1 MTTLF
6 KTLKD
11 DWSISATVAGFL
23 AVLISYSGPLII
35 FFQAAQKAE
44 VSNAMM
50 VSWIWGISIG
60 AAVAGIFLS
69 IKFKVPVITAWS
81 APGTA
86 LLVTLFPHISLNEAI
101 AAYITTA
108 IVIFFIGITGYFDK
122 LLKWI
127 PQDVAAGMM
136 AGILFQ
142 FGVGLFTAS
151 DSMPIIVFSML
162 LIFLIAKRLTPRYAM
177 IWVLITG
184 IVLSL
189 ALGKMNP
196 VTFDFNLAIPQWIT
210 PEWTWNATL
219 NLTLPLILVSLT
231 GQFLP
236 GMAIMRLSGYDTPAK
251 PIITATSIAS
261 LAVACVGGITIVLA
275 SITAALCMGKDAHEL
290 KEKRYI
296 AGIANGLFYIL
307 GGLFAGSIVML
318 FSLLPKELVAALA
331 GLALLGAIATNISA
345 AMKSDEHRDAA
356 LITFLATASGMHFL
370 GLSSV
375 FWGICIGVIA
385 HLILSKK
392 PTLTPS
398 DTQFVPNVQALDQPV
413 QNIQLQNIQPKDD
426 RSSPQTTSSSIISK
440 ANGS

>member
-1 MTTLF
+1 MATLF
-6 KTLKD
+6 KTLKN

-35 FFQAAQKAE
+35 FFQAAQRAH
-44 VSNAMM
+44 VSTDIM

-60 AAVAGIFLS
+60 AAVSGIYLS
-69 IKFKVPVITAWS
+69 IKYKTPVITAWS

-86 LLVTLFPHISLNEAI
+86 LLVTLFPNVSLNEAV
-101 AAYITTA
+101 AAYITSA
-108 IVIFFIGITGYFDK
+108 IVIFLIGVTGYFDK

-142 FGVGLFTAS
+142 FGIGLFTAS
-151 DSMPIIVFSML
+151 DSMPFIVFSML
-162 LIFLIAKRLTPRYAM
+162 IVFLIAKRLMPRYTM
-177 IWVLITG
+177 IWVLAAG
-184 IVLSL
+184 VLLSL
-189 ALGKMNP
+189 ILGKMNP
-196 VTFDFNLAIPQWIT
+196 VDVSFSLAIPQWIS
-210 PEWTWNATL
+210 PEWTWNSTL
-219 NLTLPLILVSLT
+219 NLAIPLILVSLT

-236 GMAIMRLSGYDTPAK
+236 GMAIMKLSGYDTPAK
-251 PIITATSIAS
+251 PIITVTSIAS

-296 AGIANGLFYIL
+296 AGIANGIFYIL

-331 GLALLGAIATNISA
+331 GLALLGAIATNISV
-345 AMKSDEHRDAA
+345 AMKNDNQRDAA

-385 HLILSKK
+385 HFI
-392 PTLTPS
+392 LTP
-398 DTQFVPNVQALDQPV
+398 
-413 QNIQLQNIQPKDD
+413 
-426 RSSPQTTSSSIISK
+426 RSTPAT
-440 ANGS
+440 N

>member
-6 KTLKD
+6 KTLKE

-23 AVLISYSGPLII
+23 AVLISYSGPLVI
-35 FFQAAQKAE
+35 FFQAAQQAQ

-50 VSWIWGISIG
+50 ISWIWGISIG

-69 IKFKVPVITAWS
+69 IKYKVPVITAWS

-86 LLVTLFPHISLNEAI
+86 LLVTLFPHISLNEAV
-101 AAYITTA
+101 AAYITSA
-108 IVIFFIGITGYFDK
+108 VVIFLIGISGYFDK

-127 PQDVAAGMM
+127 PQDIAAGMM

-142 FGVGLFTAS
+142 FGLGLFTATNT
-151 DSMPIIVFSML
+151 MPMIVFGML
-162 LIFLIAKRLTPRYAM
+162 LVYLTAKRFSPRYAM
-177 IWVLITG
+177 VAVLISG
-184 IVLSL
+184 ITLSL
-189 ALGKMNP
+189 ILGKMNP
-196 VTFDFNLAIPQWIT
+196 VALEFSLAIPQFIT
-210 PEWTWNATL
+210 PEWTWNSTL
-219 NLTLPLILVSLT
+219 NLAIPLILVSLT

-236 GMAIMRLSGYDTPAK
+236 GMAIMKLSGYDMPAK
-251 PIITATSIAS
+251 PIISATSIAS

-296 AGIANGLFYIL
+296 AGIANGIFYIL

-331 GLALLGAIATNISA
+331 GLALLGAIATNISV
-345 AMKSDEHRDAA
+345 AMKNEAQRDAA
-356 LITFLATASGMHFL
+356 LLTFLATASGMHFL

-375 FWGICIGVIA
+375 FWGICIGIIA
-385 HLILSKK
+385 HLF
-392 PTLTPS
+392 LTKREVA
-398 DTQFVPNVQALDQPV
+398 DA
-413 QNIQLQNIQPKDD
+413 K
-426 RSSPQTTSSSIISK
+426 TS
-440 ANGS
+440 

>member
-1 MTTLF
+1 MATLF
-6 KTLKD
+6 KTLKN
-11 DWSISATVAGFL
+11 DWSISETVAGFL

-35 FFQAAQKAE
+35 FFQAAQRAH
-44 VSNAMM
+44 VSTDMM

-60 AAVAGIFLS
+60 AAVSGIYLS
-69 IKFKVPVITAWS
+69 IKYKTPVITAWS

-86 LLVTLFPHISLNEAI
+86 LLVTLFPNISLNEAV
-101 AAYITTA
+101 AAYITSA
-108 IVIFFIGITGYFDK
+108 IVIFLIGITGYFDK

-142 FGVGLFTAS
+142 FGISLFTAS
-151 DSMPIIVFSML
+151 DSMPLIVFSML
-162 LIFLIAKRLTPRYAM
+162 IVFLIAKRLMPRYTM
-177 IWVLITG
+177 IWVLAAG
-184 IVLSL
+184 VLLSL
-189 ALGKMNP
+189 ILGKMNP
-196 VTFDFNLAIPQWIT
+196 VDVSFNLAIPQWIS
-210 PEWTWNATL
+210 PEWTWNSTL
-219 NLTLPLILVSLT
+219 NLAVPLILVSLT

-236 GMAIMRLSGYDTPAK
+236 GMAIMKLSGYDTPAK

-296 AGIANGLFYIL
+296 AGIANGIFYIL

-331 GLALLGAIATNISA
+331 GLALLGAIATNISV
-345 AMKSDEHRDAA
+345 AMKNDGQRDAA
-356 LITFLATASGMHFL
+356 LITFLASASGMHLL

-385 HLILSKK
+385 HFI
-392 PTLTPS
+392 LTP
-398 DTQFVPNVQALDQPV
+398 
-413 QNIQLQNIQPKDD
+413 
-426 RSSPQTTSSSIISK
+426 RSTPAT
-440 ANGS
+440 N

>member
-1 MTTLF
+1 MATLF

-23 AVLISYSGPLII
+23 AVLISYAGPLII

-50 VSWIWGISIG
+50 ISWIWGISIG
-60 AAVAGIFLS
+60 AAAAGIFLS
-69 IKFKVPVITAWS
+69 IKYKVPVITAWS

-86 LLVTLFPHISLNEAI
+86 LLVTLFPHISLNEAV
-101 AAYITTA
+101 AAYITSA
-108 IVIFFIGITGYFDK
+108 VVIFLIGITGYFDK

-136 AGILFQ
+136 AGILLQ
-142 FGVGLFTAS
+142 FGLGLFTAT
-151 DSMPIIVFSML
+151 DTMPMIVFGML
-162 LIFLIAKRLTPRYAM
+162 MVFLIAKRLVPRYAM
-177 IWVLITG
+177 VWVLISG
-184 IVLSL
+184 VVLSL
-189 ALGKMNP
+189 FLGKMNP
-196 VTFDFNLAIPQWIT
+196 VNVNFTLAIPQFIA
-210 PEWTWNATL
+210 PEWTWNSTL
-219 NLTLPLILVSLT
+219 NLTIPLILVSLS

-236 GMAIMRLSGYDTPAK
+236 GMAIMKLSGYDTPAK

-296 AGIANGLFYIL
+296 AGIANGIFYIL

-331 GLALLGAIATNISA
+331 GLALLGAIATNISV
-345 AMKSDEHRDAA
+345 AMKNESHRDAA
-356 LITFLATASGMHFL
+356 LITFLSTASGMHFL

-385 HLILSKK
+385 HLFLTKRELNTTALPSTQSSK
-392 PTLTPS
+392 S
-398 DTQFVPNVQALDQPV
+398 
-413 QNIQLQNIQPKDD
+413 
-426 RSSPQTTSSSIISK
+426 
-440 ANGS
+440 

>member
-1 MTTLF
+1 MATLL
-6 KTLKD
+6 KTLKN

-35 FFQAAQKAE
+35 FFQAAQRAH
-44 VSNAMM
+44 VSTDMM

-60 AAVAGIFLS
+60 AAVSGIYLS
-69 IKFKVPVITAWS
+69 IKYKTPVITAWS

-86 LLVTLFPHISLNEAI
+86 LLVTLFPNVSLNEAV
-101 AAYITTA
+101 AAYITSA
-108 IVIFFIGITGYFDK
+108 IVIFLIGVTGYFDK

-142 FGVGLFTAS
+142 FGIGLFTAS
-151 DSMPIIVFSML
+151 DSMPFIVFSML
-162 LIFLIAKRLTPRYAM
+162 IVFLIAKRLMPRYTM
-177 IWVLITG
+177 IWVLAAG
-184 IVLSL
+184 VLLSL
-189 ALGKMNP
+189 ILGKMNP
-196 VTFDFNLAIPQWIT
+196 VDVSFSLAIPQWIS
-210 PEWTWNATL
+210 PEWTWNSTL
-219 NLTLPLILVSLT
+219 NLAVPLILVSLT

-236 GMAIMRLSGYDTPAK
+236 GMAIMKLSGYDTPAK
-251 PIITATSIAS
+251 PIITVTSIAS

-296 AGIANGLFYIL
+296 AGIANGIFYIL

-318 FSLLPKELVAALA
+318 FNLLPKELVAALA
-331 GLALLGAIATNISA
+331 GLALLGAIATNISV
-345 AMKSDEHRDAA
+345 AMKNDNQRDAA

-385 HLILSKK
+385 HFI
-392 PTLTPS
+392 LTP
-398 DTQFVPNVQALDQPV
+398 
-413 QNIQLQNIQPKDD
+413 
-426 RSSPQTTSSSIISK
+426 RSTS
-440 ANGS
+440 ATN

>member
-1 MTTLF
+1 MANLLR
-6 KTLKD
+6 TLKD

-35 FFQAAQKAE
+35 FFQAAQQAH

-50 VSWIWGISIG
+50 ISWIWGISIG
-60 AAVAGIFLS
+60 AAVAGIYLS
-69 IKFKVPVITAWS
+69 IKFKTPVITAWS

-86 LLVTLFPHISLNEAI
+86 LLVTLFPHVSLNEAV

-108 IVIFFIGITGYFDK
+108 VVILIIGITGYFDK

-142 FGVGLFTAS
+142 FGLGLFTS
-151 DSMPIIVFSML
+151 TDTMPLIVFSML
-162 LIFLIAKRLTPRYAM
+162 IVFLFAKRFTPRYAM
-177 IWVLITG
+177 VWVLVAG
-184 IVLSL
+184 VVLSL
-189 ALGKMNP
+189 VFGKMNP
-196 VTFDFNLAIPQWIT
+196 VDVNFTLAIPQFIQ
-210 PEWTWNATL
+210 PEWTWDSTL
-219 NLTLPLILVSLT
+219 NLAIPLILVSLT

-236 GMAIMRLSGYDTPAK
+236 GMAIMKLSGYDTPAK
-251 PIITATSIAS
+251 PIITVTSIAS

-296 AGIANGLFYIL
+296 AGIANGIFYIL

-318 FSLLPKELVAALA
+318 FSLLPKELIAALA
-331 GLALLGAIATNISA
+331 GLALLGAIATNISV
-345 AMKSDEHRDAA
+345 AMKNEAQREAA

-385 HLILSKK
+385 HLILTKRTSN
-392 PTLTPS
+392 TL
-398 DTQFVPNVQALDQPV
+398 
-413 QNIQLQNIQPKDD
+413 
-426 RSSPQTTSSSIISK
+426 SSAK
-440 ANGS
+440 

>member
-1 MTTLF
+1 MATLL
-6 KTLKD
+6 KTLKN

-35 FFQAAQKAE
+35 FFQAAQRAH
-44 VSNAMM
+44 VSTDMM

-60 AAVAGIFLS
+60 AAVSGIYLS
-69 IKFKVPVITAWS
+69 IKYKTPVITAWS

-86 LLVTLFPHISLNEAI
+86 LLVTLFPNVSLNEAV
-101 AAYITTA
+101 AAYITSA
-108 IVIFFIGITGYFDK
+108 IVIFLIGVTGYFDK

-142 FGVGLFTAS
+142 FGIGLFTAS
-151 DSMPIIVFSML
+151 DSMPFIVFSML
-162 LIFLIAKRLTPRYAM
+162 IVFLIAKRLMPRYTM
-177 IWVLITG
+177 IWVLAAG
-184 IVLSL
+184 VLLSL
-189 ALGKMNP
+189 ILGKMNP
-196 VTFDFNLAIPQWIT
+196 VDVSFNLAIPQWIS
-210 PEWTWNATL
+210 PEWTWSSTL
-219 NLTLPLILVSLT
+219 NLAVPLILVSLT

-236 GMAIMRLSGYDTPAK
+236 GMAIMKLSGYDTPAK
-251 PIITATSIAS
+251 PIITVTSIAS

-296 AGIANGLFYIL
+296 AGIANGIFYIL

-331 GLALLGAIATNISA
+331 GLALLGAIATNISV
-345 AMKSDEHRDAA
+345 AMRNDSQRDAA

-385 HLILSKK
+385 HFI
-392 PTLTPS
+392 LTP
-398 DTQFVPNVQALDQPV
+398 
-413 QNIQLQNIQPKDD
+413 
-426 RSSPQTTSSSIISK
+426 RSTPST
-440 ANGS
+440 N

>member
-1 MTTLF
+1 MATLF
-6 KTLKD
+6 KTLKN

-35 FFQAAQKAE
+35 FFQAAQRAH
-44 VSNAMM
+44 VSTDMM

-60 AAVAGIFLS
+60 AAVSGIYLS
-69 IKFKVPVITAWS
+69 IKYKTPVITAWS

-86 LLVTLFPHISLNEAI
+86 LLVTLFPNISLNEAV
-101 AAYITTA
+101 AAYITSA
-108 IVIFFIGITGYFDK
+108 IVIFLIGITGYFDK

-142 FGVGLFTAS
+142 FGISLFTAS
-151 DSMPIIVFSML
+151 DSMPLIVFSML
-162 LIFLIAKRLTPRYAM
+162 IVFLIAKRLMPRYTM
-177 IWVLITG
+177 IWVLAAG
-184 IVLSL
+184 VLLSL
-189 ALGKMNP
+189 ILGKMNP
-196 VTFDFNLAIPQWIT
+196 VDVSFSLAIPQWIS
-210 PEWTWNATL
+210 PEWTWNSTL
-219 NLTLPLILVSLT
+219 NLAVPLILVSLT

-236 GMAIMRLSGYDTPAK
+236 GMAIMKLSGYDTPAK

-261 LAVACVGGITIVLA
+261 LAVACIGGITIVLA

-296 AGIANGLFYIL
+296 AGIANGIFYIL

-331 GLALLGAIATNISA
+331 GLALLGAIATNISV
-345 AMKSDEHRDAA
+345 AMKNDGQRDAA
-356 LITFLATASGMHFL
+356 LITFLASASGMHFL

-385 HLILSKK
+385 HFI
-392 PTLTPS
+392 LTP
-398 DTQFVPNVQALDQPV
+398 
-413 QNIQLQNIQPKDD
+413 
-426 RSSPQTTSSSIISK
+426 RSTPAT
-440 ANGS
+440 N

>member
-1 MTTLF
+1 MATLL
-6 KTLKD
+6 KTLKN

-35 FFQAAQKAE
+35 FFQAAQRAH
-44 VSNAMM
+44 VSTDMM

-60 AAVAGIFLS
+60 AAVSGIYLS
-69 IKFKVPVITAWS
+69 IKYKTPVITAWS

-86 LLVTLFPHISLNEAI
+86 LLVTLFPNVSLNEAV
-101 AAYITTA
+101 AAYITSA
-108 IVIFFIGITGYFDK
+108 IVIFLIGVTGYFDK

-142 FGVGLFTAS
+142 FGISLFTAS
-151 DSMPIIVFSML
+151 DSMPFIVFSML
-162 LIFLIAKRLTPRYAM
+162 IVFLIAKRLMPRYTM
-177 IWVLITG
+177 IWVLAAG
-184 IVLSL
+184 VLLSL
-189 ALGKMNP
+189 ILGKMNP
-196 VTFDFNLAIPQWIT
+196 VDVSFSLAIPQWIS
-210 PEWTWNATL
+210 PEWTWNSTL
-219 NLTLPLILVSLT
+219 NLAVPLILVSLT

-236 GMAIMRLSGYDTPAK
+236 GMAIMKLSGYDTPAK
-251 PIITATSIAS
+251 PIITVTSIAS
-261 LAVACVGGITIVLA
+261 LAVACIGGITIVLA

-296 AGIANGLFYIL
+296 AGIANGIFYIL

-331 GLALLGAIATNISA
+331 GLALLGAIATNISV
-345 AMKSDEHRDAA
+345 AMKNDSQRDAA

-385 HLILSKK
+385 HFI
-392 PTLTPS
+392 LTP
-398 DTQFVPNVQALDQPV
+398 
-413 QNIQLQNIQPKDD
+413 
-426 RSSPQTTSSSIISK
+426 RSTPAT
-440 ANGS
+440 N

>member
-1 MTTLF
+1 MATLL
-6 KTLKD
+6 KTLKN

-35 FFQAAQKAE
+35 FFQAAQRAH
-44 VSNAMM
+44 VSTDMM

-60 AAVAGIFLS
+60 AAVSGIYLS
-69 IKFKVPVITAWS
+69 IKYKTPVITAWS

-86 LLVTLFPHISLNEAI
+86 LLVTLFPNVSLNEAV
-101 AAYITTA
+101 AAYITSA
-108 IVIFFIGITGYFDK
+108 IVIFLIGVTGYFDK

-142 FGVGLFTAS
+142 FGIGLFTAS
-151 DSMPIIVFSML
+151 DSMPFIVFSML
-162 LIFLIAKRLTPRYAM
+162 IVFLIAKRLMPRYTM
-177 IWVLITG
+177 IWVLAAG
-184 IVLSL
+184 VLLSL
-189 ALGKMNP
+189 ILGKMNP
-196 VTFDFNLAIPQWIT
+196 VDVSFSLAIPQWIS
-210 PEWTWNATL
+210 PEWTWNSTL
-219 NLTLPLILVSLT
+219 NLAVPLILVSLT

-236 GMAIMRLSGYDTPAK
+236 GMAIMKLSGYDTPAK
-251 PIITATSIAS
+251 PIITVTSIAS

-296 AGIANGLFYIL
+296 AGIANGIFYIL

-331 GLALLGAIATNISA
+331 GLALLGAIATNISV
-345 AMKSDEHRDAA
+345 AMKNDSQRDAA

-385 HLILSKK
+385 HFI
-392 PTLTPS
+392 LTP
-398 DTQFVPNVQALDQPV
+398 
-413 QNIQLQNIQPKDD
+413 
-426 RSSPQTTSSSIISK
+426 RSTPAK
-440 ANGS
+440 N

>member
-1 MTTLF
+1 MATLL
-6 KTLKD
+6 KTLKN

-35 FFQAAQKAE
+35 FFQAAQRVH
-44 VSNAMM
+44 VSTDMM

-60 AAVAGIFLS
+60 AAVSGIYLS
-69 IKFKVPVITAWS
+69 IKYKTPVITAWS

-86 LLVTLFPHISLNEAI
+86 LLVTLFPNVSLNEAV
-101 AAYITTA
+101 AAYITSA
-108 IVIFFIGITGYFDK
+108 IVIFLIGVTGYFDK

-142 FGVGLFTAS
+142 FGIGLFTAS
-151 DSMPIIVFSML
+151 DSMPFIVFSML
-162 LIFLIAKRLTPRYAM
+162 IVFLIAKRLMPRYTM
-177 IWVLITG
+177 IWVLAAG
-184 IVLSL
+184 VLLSL
-189 ALGKMNP
+189 FLGKMNP
-196 VTFDFNLAIPQWIT
+196 VDVSFSLAIPQWIS
-210 PEWTWNATL
+210 PEWTWNSTL
-219 NLTLPLILVSLT
+219 NLAVPLILVSLT

-236 GMAIMRLSGYDTPAK
+236 GMAIMKLSGYDTPAK

-296 AGIANGLFYIL
+296 AGIANGIFYIL

-331 GLALLGAIATNISA
+331 GLALLGAIATNISV
-345 AMKSDEHRDAA
+345 AMKNDNQRDAA

-385 HLILSKK
+385 HFI
-392 PTLTPS
+392 LTPRS
-398 DTQFVPNVQALDQPV
+398 TPV
-413 QNIQLQNIQPKDD
+413 I
-426 RSSPQTTSSSIISK
+426 
-440 ANGS
+440 

>member
-1 MTTLF
+1 MATLF
-6 KTLKD
+6 KTLKN

-35 FFQAAQKAE
+35 FFQAAQRAH
-44 VSNAMM
+44 VSTDMM

-60 AAVAGIFLS
+60 AAVSGIYLS
-69 IKFKVPVITAWS
+69 IKYKTPVITAWS
-81 APGTA
+81 APGTV
-86 LLVTLFPHISLNEAI
+86 LLVTLFPNISLNEAV
-101 AAYITTA
+101 AAYITSA
-108 IVIFFIGITGYFDK
+108 IVIFLIGITGYFDK

-142 FGVGLFTAS
+142 FGINLFTAS
-151 DSMPIIVFSML
+151 DSMPFIVFSML
-162 LIFLIAKRLTPRYAM
+162 IVFLIAKRLMPRYTM
-177 IWVLITG
+177 IWVLAAG
-184 IVLSL
+184 VLLSL
-189 ALGKMNP
+189 ILGKMNP
-196 VTFDFNLAIPQWIT
+196 VDVSFNLAIPQWIS
-210 PEWTWNATL
+210 PEWTWNSTL
-219 NLTLPLILVSLT
+219 NLAVPLILVSLT

-236 GMAIMRLSGYDTPAK
+236 GMAIMKLSGYDTPAK

-296 AGIANGLFYIL
+296 AGIANGIFYIL

-331 GLALLGAIATNISA
+331 GLALLGAIATNISV
-345 AMKSDEHRDAA
+345 AMKNDGQRDAA

-385 HLILSKK
+385 HFI
-392 PTLTPS
+392 LTP
-398 DTQFVPNVQALDQPV
+398 
-413 QNIQLQNIQPKDD
+413 
-426 RSSPQTTSSSIISK
+426 RSNPAT
-440 ANGS
+440 N

>member
-1 MTTLF
+1 MATLF
-6 KTLKD
+6 KTLKN

-35 FFQAAQKAE
+35 FFQAAQRAH
-44 VSNAMM
+44 VSIDMM

-60 AAVAGIFLS
+60 AAVSGIYLS
-69 IKFKVPVITAWS
+69 IKYKTPVITAWS

-86 LLVTLFPHISLNEAI
+86 LLVTLFPNISLNEAV
-101 AAYITTA
+101 AAYITSA
-108 IVIFFIGITGYFDK
+108 IVIFLIGITGYFDK

-142 FGVGLFTAS
+142 FGIGLFTAS
-151 DSMPIIVFSML
+151 GSMPFIVFSML
-162 LIFLIAKRLTPRYAM
+162 IVFLIAKRLMPRYTM
-177 IWVLITG
+177 VWVLAAG
-184 IVLSL
+184 VLLSL
-189 ALGKMNP
+189 ILGKMNP
-196 VTFDFNLAIPQWIT
+196 VDVSFNLAIPQWIS
-210 PEWTWNATL
+210 PEWTWNSTL
-219 NLTLPLILVSLT
+219 NLAVPLILVSLT

-236 GMAIMRLSGYDTPAK
+236 GMAIMKLSGYDTPAK
-251 PIITATSIAS
+251 PIITVTSIAS

-296 AGIANGLFYIL
+296 AGIANGIFYIL

-331 GLALLGAIATNISA
+331 GLALLGAIATNISV
-345 AMKSDEHRDAA
+345 AMKNDGQREAA
-356 LITFLATASGMHFL
+356 LITFLASASGMHFL

-385 HLILSKK
+385 HFI
-392 PTLTPS
+392 LTP
-398 DTQFVPNVQALDQPV
+398 
-413 QNIQLQNIQPKDD
+413 
-426 RSSPQTTSSSIISK
+426 RSNPAT
-440 ANGS
+440 N

>member
-1 MTTLF
+1 MATLF
-6 KTLKD
+6 KTLKN

-35 FFQAAQKAE
+35 FFQAAQRAH
-44 VSNAMM
+44 VSTDMM

-60 AAVAGIFLS
+60 AAVSGIYLS
-69 IKFKVPVITAWS
+69 IKYKTPVITAWS

-86 LLVTLFPHISLNEAI
+86 LLVTLFPNVSLNEAV
-101 AAYITTA
+101 AAYITSA
-108 IVIFFIGITGYFDK
+108 IVIFLNGITGYFDK

-142 FGVGLFTAS
+142 FGIGLFTAS
-151 DSMPIIVFSML
+151 DSMPFIVFSML
-162 LIFLIAKRLTPRYAM
+162 IVFLIAKRLMPRYTM
-177 IWVLITG
+177 IWVLAAG
-184 IVLSL
+184 VLLSL
-189 ALGKMNP
+189 FLGKMNP
-196 VTFDFNLAIPQWIT
+196 VDVSFSLAIPQWIN
-210 PEWTWNATL
+210 PEWTWNSTL
-219 NLTLPLILVSLT
+219 NLAVPLILVSLT

-236 GMAIMRLSGYDTPAK
+236 GMAIMKLSGYDTPAK
-251 PIITATSIAS
+251 PIITVTSIAS

-296 AGIANGLFYIL
+296 AGIANGIFYIL

-331 GLALLGAIATNISA
+331 GLALLGAIATNISV
-345 AMKSDEHRDAA
+345 AMKNDSQRDAA

-375 FWGICIGVIA
+375 FWGICIGVIT
-385 HLILSKK
+385 HFI
-392 PTLTPS
+392 LTP
-398 DTQFVPNVQALDQPV
+398 
-413 QNIQLQNIQPKDD
+413 
-426 RSSPQTTSSSIISK
+426 RSTPAT
-440 ANGS
+440 N

>member
-1 MTTLF
+1 MATLF
-6 KTLKD
+6 KTLKN

-35 FFQAAQKAE
+35 FFQAAQRAH
-44 VSNAMM
+44 VSTDMM

-60 AAVAGIFLS
+60 AAVSGIYLS
-69 IKFKVPVITAWS
+69 IKYKTPVITAWS

-86 LLVTLFPHISLNEAI
+86 LLVTLFPHISLNEAV
-101 AAYITTA
+101 AAYITSA
-108 IVIFFIGITGYFDK
+108 IVIFLIGITGYFDK

-142 FGVGLFTAS
+142 FGIGLFTAS
-151 DSMPIIVFSML
+151 DSMPFIVFSML
-162 LIFLIAKRLTPRYAM
+162 IVFLIAKRLMPRYTM
-177 IWVLITG
+177 IWVLG
-184 IVLSL
+184 AGVLLSL
-189 ALGKMNP
+189 ILGKMNP
-196 VTFDFNLAIPQWIT
+196 VDVSFSLAIPQWIS
-210 PEWTWNATL
+210 PEWTWNSTL
-219 NLTLPLILVSLT
+219 NLALPLILVSLT

-236 GMAIMRLSGYDTPAK
+236 GMAIMKLSGYDTPAK
-251 PIITATSIAS
+251 PIISVTSIAS

-296 AGIANGLFYIL
+296 AGIANGIFYIL

-331 GLALLGAIATNISA
+331 GLALLGAIATNISV
-345 AMKSDEHRDAA
+345 AMRNESQRDAA

-375 FWGICIGVIA
+375 FWGIFIGVIA
-385 HLILSKK
+385 HFILIPRS
-392 PTLTPS
+392 TPA
-398 DTQFVPNVQALDQPV
+398 TH
-413 QNIQLQNIQPKDD
+413 
-426 RSSPQTTSSSIISK
+426 
-440 ANGS
+440 

>member
-1 MTTLF
+1 MATLF
-6 KTLKD
+6 KTLKN
-11 DWSISATVAGFL
+11 DWSISTTVAGFL

-35 FFQAAQKAE
+35 FFQAAQRAH
-44 VSNAMM
+44 VSTDMM

-60 AAVAGIFLS
+60 AAVSGIYLS
-69 IKFKVPVITAWS
+69 IKYKTPVITAWS

-86 LLVTLFPHISLNEAI
+86 LLVTLFPNISLNEAV
-101 AAYITTA
+101 AAYITSA
-108 IVIFFIGITGYFDK
+108 IVIFLIGITGYFDK

-142 FGVGLFTAS
+142 FGISLFTAS
-151 DSMPIIVFSML
+151 DSMPLIVFSML
-162 LIFLIAKRLTPRYAM
+162 IVFLIAKRLMPRYTM
-177 IWVLITG
+177 IWVLAAG
-184 IVLSL
+184 VLLSL
-189 ALGKMNP
+189 ILGKMNP
-196 VTFDFNLAIPQWIT
+196 VDVSFNLAIPQWIS
-210 PEWTWNATL
+210 PEWTWNSTL
-219 NLTLPLILVSLT
+219 NLAVPLILVSLT

-236 GMAIMRLSGYDTPAK
+236 GMAIMKLSGYDTPAK

-296 AGIANGLFYIL
+296 AGIANGIFYIL

-331 GLALLGAIATNISA
+331 GLALLGAIATNISV
-345 AMKSDEHRDAA
+345 AMKNDGQRDAA
-356 LITFLATASGMHFL
+356 LITFLASASGMHFL

-385 HLILSKK
+385 HFI
-392 PTLTPS
+392 LTP
-398 DTQFVPNVQALDQPV
+398 
-413 QNIQLQNIQPKDD
+413 
-426 RSSPQTTSSSIISK
+426 RSTS
-440 ANGS
+440 ATN

>member
-1 MTTLF
+1 MAILF
-6 KTLKD
+6 KTLKN

-35 FFQAAQKAE
+35 FFQAAQRAH
-44 VSNAMM
+44 VSTDMM

-60 AAVAGIFLS
+60 AAISGIYLS
-69 IKFKVPVITAWS
+69 IKYKTPVITAWS

-86 LLVTLFPHISLNEAI
+86 LLVTLFPNVSLNEAV
-101 AAYITTA
+101 AAYITSA
-108 IVIFFIGITGYFDK
+108 IVIFLIGVTGYFDK

-136 AGILFQ
+136 AGLLFQ
-142 FGVGLFTAS
+142 FGISLFTAS
-151 DSMPIIVFSML
+151 DSMPLIVFSML
-162 LIFLIAKRLTPRYAM
+162 IVFLVAKRLMPRYTM
-177 IWVLITG
+177 IWVLAAG
-184 IVLSL
+184 VLLSL
-189 ALGKMNP
+189 ILGKMNP
-196 VTFDFNLAIPQWIT
+196 VDVSFNLAIPQWIS
-210 PEWTWNATL
+210 PEWTWNSTL
-219 NLTLPLILVSLT
+219 NLAVPLILVSLT

-236 GMAIMRLSGYDTPAK
+236 GMAIMKLSGYDTPAK

-261 LAVACVGGITIVLA
+261 LAVACIGGITIVLA

-296 AGIANGLFYIL
+296 AGIANGIFYIL

-331 GLALLGAIATNISA
+331 GLALLGAIATNISVA
-345 AMKSDEHRDAA
+345 IKNDGQRDAA
-356 LITFLATASGMHFL
+356 LITFLASASGMHFL

-385 HLILSKK
+385 HFI
-392 PTLTPS
+392 LTP
-398 DTQFVPNVQALDQPV
+398 
-413 QNIQLQNIQPKDD
+413 
-426 RSSPQTTSSSIISK
+426 RSTPAT
-440 ANGS
+440 N

>member
-1 MTTLF
+1 MATLL
-6 KTLKD
+6 KTLKN

-35 FFQAAQKAE
+35 FFQAAQRAH
-44 VSNAMM
+44 VSTDMM

-60 AAVAGIFLS
+60 AAVSGIYLS
-69 IKFKVPVITAWS
+69 IKYKTPVITAWS

-86 LLVTLFPHISLNEAI
+86 LLVTLFPHISLNEAV
-101 AAYITTA
+101 AAYITSA
-108 IVIFFIGITGYFDK
+108 VVIFLIGITGYFDK

-142 FGVGLFTAS
+142 FGIGLFTAS
-151 DSMPIIVFSML
+151 DSMPFIVFSML
-162 LIFLIAKRLTPRYAM
+162 IVFLIAKRLMPRYTM
-177 IWVLITG
+177 IWVLAAG
-184 IVLSL
+184 VLLSL
-189 ALGKMNP
+189 ILGKMNP
-196 VTFDFNLAIPQWIT
+196 VDVSFSLAIPQWIS
-210 PEWTWNATL
+210 PEWTWNSTL
-219 NLTLPLILVSLT
+219 NLAVPLILVSLT

-236 GMAIMRLSGYDTPAK
+236 GMAIMKLSGYDTPAK
-251 PIITATSIAS
+251 PIITVTSIAS

-296 AGIANGLFYIL
+296 AGIANGIFYIL

-331 GLALLGAIATNISA
+331 GLALLGAIATNISV
-345 AMKSDEHRDAA
+345 AMRNDSQRDAT

-375 FWGICIGVIA
+375 FWGICIGIIA
-385 HLILSKK
+385 HFI
-392 PTLTPS
+392 LTP
-398 DTQFVPNVQALDQPV
+398 
-413 QNIQLQNIQPKDD
+413 
-426 RSSPQTTSSSIISK
+426 RSTPAT
-440 ANGS
+440 N

>member
-1 MTTLF
+1 MATLL
-6 KTLKD
+6 KTLKN

-35 FFQAAQKAE
+35 FFQAAQRAH
-44 VSNAMM
+44 VSTDMM

-60 AAVAGIFLS
+60 AAVSGIYLS
-69 IKFKVPVITAWS
+69 IKYKTPVITAWS

-86 LLVTLFPHISLNEAI
+86 LLVTLFPHVSLNETV
-101 AAYITTA
+101 AAYITSA
-108 IVIFFIGITGYFDK
+108 IVIFLIGVTGYFDK

-142 FGVGLFTAS
+142 FGIGLFTAS
-151 DSMPIIVFSML
+151 DSMPFIVFSML
-162 LIFLIAKRLTPRYAM
+162 IVFLIAKRLMPRYTM
-177 IWVLITG
+177 IWVLAAG
-184 IVLSL
+184 VLLSL
-189 ALGKMNP
+189 ILGKMNP
-196 VTFDFNLAIPQWIT
+196 VDVSFSLAIPQWIS
-210 PEWTWNATL
+210 PEWTWNSTL
-219 NLTLPLILVSLT
+219 NLAVPLILVSLT

-236 GMAIMRLSGYDTPAK
+236 GMAIMKLSGYDTPAK
-251 PIITATSIAS
+251 PIITVTSIAS

-296 AGIANGLFYIL
+296 AGIANGIFYIL

-331 GLALLGAIATNISA
+331 GLALLGAIATNISV
-345 AMKSDEHRDAA
+345 AMKNDSQRDAA

-385 HLILSKK
+385 HFI
-392 PTLTPS
+392 LTP
-398 DTQFVPNVQALDQPV
+398 
-413 QNIQLQNIQPKDD
+413 
-426 RSSPQTTSSSIISK
+426 RSTPTT
-440 ANGS
+440 N

>member
-1 MTTLF
+1 MATLL
-6 KTLKD
+6 KTLKN

-35 FFQAAQKAE
+35 FFQAAQRAH
-44 VSNAMM
+44 VSTDMM

-60 AAVAGIFLS
+60 AAVSGIYLS
-69 IKFKVPVITAWS
+69 IKYKTPVITAWS

-86 LLVTLFPHISLNEAI
+86 LLVTLFPNVSLNEAV
-101 AAYITTA
+101 AAYITSA
-108 IVIFFIGITGYFDK
+108 IVIFLIGVTGYFDK

-127 PQDVAAGMM
+127 PQGVAAGMM

-142 FGVGLFTAS
+142 FGIGLFTAS
-151 DSMPIIVFSML
+151 DSMPFIVFSML
-162 LIFLIAKRLTPRYAM
+162 IVFLIAKRLMPRYTM
-177 IWVLITG
+177 IWVLAAG
-184 IVLSL
+184 VLLSL
-189 ALGKMNP
+189 ILGKMNP
-196 VTFDFNLAIPQWIT
+196 VDVSFNLAIPQWIS
-210 PEWTWNATL
+210 PEWTWNSTL
-219 NLTLPLILVSLT
+219 NLAVPLILVSLT

-236 GMAIMRLSGYDTPAK
+236 GMAIMKLSGYDTPAK
-251 PIITATSIAS
+251 PIITVTSIAS

-296 AGIANGLFYIL
+296 AGIANGIFYIL

-331 GLALLGAIATNISA
+331 GLALLGAIATNISV
-345 AMKSDEHRDAA
+345 AMKNDSQRDAA

-385 HLILSKK
+385 HFI
-392 PTLTPS
+392 LTP
-398 DTQFVPNVQALDQPV
+398 
-413 QNIQLQNIQPKDD
+413 
-426 RSSPQTTSSSIISK
+426 RSTPAI
-440 ANGS
+440 N

>member
-1 MTTLF
+1 MATLL
-6 KTLKD
+6 KTLKN

-35 FFQAAQKAE
+35 FFQAAQRAH
-44 VSNAMM
+44 VSTEMM

-60 AAVAGIFLS
+60 AAVSGIYLS
-69 IKFKVPVITAWS
+69 IKYKTPVITAWS

-86 LLVTLFPHISLNEAI
+86 LLVTLFPNISLNEAV
-101 AAYITTA
+101 AAYITSA
-108 IVIFFIGITGYFDK
+108 VVIFLIGVTGYFDK

-142 FGVGLFTAS
+142 FGIGLFTAS
-151 DSMPIIVFSML
+151 DSMPFIVFSML
-162 LIFLIAKRLTPRYAM
+162 IVFLIAKRLMPRYTM
-177 IWVLITG
+177 IWVLAAG
-184 IVLSL
+184 VLLSL
-189 ALGKMNP
+189 ILGKMNP
-196 VTFDFNLAIPQWIT
+196 VDVSFSLAIPQWIS
-210 PEWTWNATL
+210 PEWTWNSTL
-219 NLTLPLILVSLT
+219 NLAVPLILVSLT

-236 GMAIMRLSGYDTPAK
+236 GMAIMKLSGYDTPAK
-251 PIITATSIAS
+251 PIISVTSIAS

-296 AGIANGLFYIL
+296 AGIANGIFYIL

-331 GLALLGAIATNISA
+331 GLALLGAIATNISV
-345 AMKSDEHRDAA
+345 AMRNDSQRDAA

-385 HLILSKK
+385 HFI
-392 PTLTPS
+392 LTP
-398 DTQFVPNVQALDQPV
+398 
-413 QNIQLQNIQPKDD
+413 
-426 RSSPQTTSSSIISK
+426 RSTSAI
-440 ANGS
+440 N

>member
-1 MTTLF
+1 MATLF
-6 KTLKD
+6 KTLKN

-35 FFQAAQKAE
+35 FFQAAQRAY
-44 VSNAMM
+44 VSTDMM

-60 AAVAGIFLS
+60 AAVSGIYLS
-69 IKFKVPVITAWS
+69 IKYKTPVITAWS

-86 LLVTLFPHISLNEAI
+86 LLVTLFPNISLNEAV
-101 AAYITTA
+101 AAYITSA
-108 IVIFFIGITGYFDK
+108 IVIFLIGITGYFDK

-142 FGVGLFTAS
+142 FGISLFTAS
-151 DSMPIIVFSML
+151 DSMPLIVFSML
-162 LIFLIAKRLTPRYAM
+162 IVFLIAKRLMPRYTM
-177 IWVLITG
+177 IWVLAAG
-184 IVLSL
+184 VLLSL
-189 ALGKMNP
+189 ILGKMNP
-196 VTFDFNLAIPQWIT
+196 VDVSFNLAIPQWIS
-210 PEWTWNATL
+210 PEWTWNSTL
-219 NLTLPLILVSLT
+219 NLAVPLILVSLT

-236 GMAIMRLSGYDTPAK
+236 GMAIMKLSGYDTPAK

-296 AGIANGLFYIL
+296 AGIANGIFYIL

-331 GLALLGAIATNISA
+331 GLALLGAIATNISV
-345 AMKSDEHRDAA
+345 AMKNDGQRDAA
-356 LITFLATASGMHFL
+356 LITFLASASGMHFV

-385 HLILSKK
+385 HFI
-392 PTLTPS
+392 LTP
-398 DTQFVPNVQALDQPV
+398 
-413 QNIQLQNIQPKDD
+413 
-426 RSSPQTTSSSIISK
+426 RSTPAT
-440 ANGS
+440 N

>member
-1 MTTLF
+1 MATLF
-6 KTLKD
+6 KTLKN

-35 FFQAAQKAE
+35 FFQAAQRAH
-44 VSNAMM
+44 VSTDMM

-60 AAVAGIFLS
+60 AAVSGIYLS
-69 IKFKVPVITAWS
+69 IKYRTPVITAWS

-86 LLVTLFPHISLNEAI
+86 LLVTLFPNISLNEAV
-101 AAYITTA
+101 AAYITSA
-108 IVIFFIGITGYFDK
+108 IVIFLIGITGYFDK

-142 FGVGLFTAS
+142 FGISLFTAS
-151 DSMPIIVFSML
+151 DSMPLIVFSML
-162 LIFLIAKRLTPRYAM
+162 IVFLIAKRLMPRYTM
-177 IWVLITG
+177 IWVLAAG
-184 IVLSL
+184 VSLSL
-189 ALGKMNP
+189 ILGKMNP
-196 VTFDFNLAIPQWIT
+196 VDVSFNLAIPQWIS
-210 PEWTWNATL
+210 PEWTWNSTL
-219 NLTLPLILVSLT
+219 NLAVPLILVSLT

-236 GMAIMRLSGYDTPAK
+236 GMAIMKLSGYDTPAK

-296 AGIANGLFYIL
+296 AGIANGIFYIL

-331 GLALLGAIATNISA
+331 GLALLGAIATNISV
-345 AMKSDEHRDAA
+345 AMKNDGQRDAA
-356 LITFLATASGMHFL
+356 LITFLASASGMHFL

-385 HLILSKK
+385 HFI
-392 PTLTPS
+392 LTP
-398 DTQFVPNVQALDQPV
+398 
-413 QNIQLQNIQPKDD
+413 
-426 RSSPQTTSSSIISK
+426 RSTPAT
-440 ANGS
+440 N

>member
-1 MTTLF
+1 MATLL
-6 KTLKD
+6 KTLKE

-35 FFQAAQKAE
+35 FFQAAQKAQ
-44 VSNAMM
+44 VSSAMM
-50 VSWIWGISIG
+50 ISWIWGISIG

-69 IKFKVPVITAWS
+69 IKYKVPIITAWS

-86 LLVTLFPHISLNEAI
+86 LLVTLFPHISLNEAV
-101 AAYITTA
+101 AAYITSA
-108 IVIFFIGITGYFDK
+108 VVIFLVGITGYFDK
-122 LLKWI
+122 LLRWI

-142 FGVGLFTAS
+142 FGLGLFTAS
-151 DSMPIIVFSML
+151 DSMPTIVFGML
-162 LIFLIAKRLTPRYAM
+162 AVFLVAKRLVPRYAM
-177 IWVLITG
+177 VWVLVCG
-184 IVLSL
+184 VGLSL
-189 ALGKMNP
+189 FLGKMNP
-196 VTFDFNLAIPQWIT
+196 VDVHFSLAIPQFIRPQWS
-210 PEWTWNATL
+210 WNSTL
-219 NLTLPLILVSLT
+219 NLAIPLILVSLS

-236 GMAIMRLSGYDTPAK
+236 GMAMIKISGYDTPAK

-296 AGIANGLFYIL
+296 AGIANGIFYIL

-331 GLALLGAIATNISA
+331 GLALLGAIGTNITV
-345 AMKSDEHRDAA
+345 AMKSDAHRDAA

-375 FWGICIGVIA
+375 FWGICIGIIA
-385 HLILSKK
+385 HLVLSKPAAK
-392 PTLTPS
+392 TT
-398 DTQFVPNVQALDQPV
+398 A
-413 QNIQLQNIQPKDD
+413 
-426 RSSPQTTSSSIISK
+426 TSSTQ
-440 ANGS
+440 GS

>member
-1 MTTLF
+1 MATLF
-6 KTLKD
+6 KTLKN

-35 FFQAAQKAE
+35 FFQAAQRAH
-44 VSNAMM
+44 VSTDMM

-60 AAVAGIFLS
+60 AAVSGIYLS
-69 IKFKVPVITAWS
+69 IKYKTPVITAWS

-86 LLVTLFPHISLNEAI
+86 LLVTLFPNISLNEAV
-101 AAYITTA
+101 AAYITSA
-108 IVIFFIGITGYFDK
+108 IVIFLIGITGYFDK

-127 PQDVAAGMM
+127 PQDIAAGMM

-142 FGVGLFTAS
+142 FGISLFTAS
-151 DSMPIIVFSML
+151 DSMPLIVFSML
-162 LIFLIAKRLTPRYAM
+162 IVFLIAKRLMPRYTM
-177 IWVLITG
+177 IWVLAAG
-184 IVLSL
+184 VLLSL
-189 ALGKMNP
+189 ILGKMNP
-196 VTFDFNLAIPQWIT
+196 VDVSFNLAIPQWIS
-210 PEWTWNATL
+210 PEWTWNSTL
-219 NLTLPLILVSLT
+219 NLAVPLILVSLT

-236 GMAIMRLSGYDTPAK
+236 GMAIMKLSGYDTPAK

-296 AGIANGLFYIL
+296 AGIANGIFYIL

-331 GLALLGAIATNISA
+331 GLALLGAIATNISV
-345 AMKSDEHRDAA
+345 AMKNDGQRDAA
-356 LITFLATASGMHFL
+356 LITFLASASGMHFL

-385 HLILSKK
+385 HFI
-392 PTLTPS
+392 LTP
-398 DTQFVPNVQALDQPV
+398 
-413 QNIQLQNIQPKDD
+413 
-426 RSSPQTTSSSIISK
+426 RSTPAT
-440 ANGS
+440 N